1 MRTKSF
7 SQQAIR
13 FFTVIIFLI
22 IGVIA
27 SSWLQLKQPP
37 TPDVYKI
44 SRDQYQHKLEGFWL
58 GQNIANWTGL
68 ITEMDKVGTP
78 ETMPFYTDDDWG
90 AKDQVAMWG
99 EYVPHARHIEFYFQP
114 AGTAWGADD
123 DTDIEYM
130 YLHLH
135 HDLRVSKLS
144 AEQIRQGW
152 LSHIYSEEDA
162 PLYKKFPDSEPQIE
176 NFLWESNQQAR
187 LLMEQG
193 VLPPQ
198 TSEPTNNPKHN
209 MIDAQLTT
217 EIFGLLAP
225 GRPDIA
231 LDIAYLPIRTTA
243 KYDAQWIAE
252 FYIVM
257 HSLAAI
263 VDSTKN
269 VKQQSQWLA
278 EQASQYLPE
287 GSSPEAVYRFVKD
300 HYQNNPDKS
309 DWESTRDAIYTR
321 YQLNVNDG
329 YQYNQPFDAVINFA
343 ASLVSL
349 FYGEGDIVRTL
360 QIGTLVGWDSD
371 NPTATWGGLLGFML
385 GHQEVKKAFKITTV
399 SDTYWI
405 HRTRRNFPD
414 LTPNRPGENTFV
426 GMAQMGLEV
435 IDRLVSDPVT
445 GKLDADNGYWI
456 INK

>member
-1 MRTKSF
+1 MYSKSF
-7 SQQAIR
+7 SFKTIY
-13 FFTVIIFLI
+13 FLI
-22 IGVIA
+22 LIILIFCLSVYF
-27 SSWLQLKQPP
+27 WLQPKQSSVS
-37 TPDVYKI
+37 DFYKV
-44 SRDQYQHKLEGFWL
+44 SRDQYQEKLEGFWL

-78 ETMPFYTDDDWG
+78 QTMPFYTDNDWG
-90 AKDQVAMWG
+90 TRDQVAMWG
-99 EYVPHARHIEFYFQP
+99 EFVPHATHIEFYFQP
-114 AGTAWGADD
+114 EGTAWGADD

-135 HDLRVSKLS
+135 HALNTSRLT

-152 LSHIYSEEDA
+152 LTHIYSEKDA
-162 PLYKKFPDSEPQIE
+162 PLYKKFPNSVPQVE

-187 LLMEQG
+187 VLMEQG

-198 TSEPTNNPKHN
+198 TSEPANNSKYS

-217 EIFGLLAP
+217 ELFGLLAP
-225 GRPDIA
+225 GKPDLA

-243 KYDAQWIAE
+243 KYDSQWIAE
-252 FYIVM
+252 FYVVM

-263 VDSTKN
+263 VDSDQSLKD
-269 VKQQSQWLA
+269 QSQWLA
-278 EQASQYLPE
+278 EQASRQLPK
-287 GSSPEAVYRFVKD
+287 GSTSEAVYQFVKK
-300 HYQNNPDKS
+300 HYQNNPDKT
-309 DWESTRDAIYTR
+309 DWESTRDAIYHR

-349 FYGEGDIVRTL
+349 FYGQGDLVRTL

-385 GHQEVKKAFKITTV
+385 GHQGVKEAFNIDSV

-405 HRTRRNFPD
+405 HRTRRNFQD
-414 LTPNRPGENTFV
+414 LTPDRPGENTFE
-426 GMAQMGLEV
+426 GMSKMGLEV
-435 IDRLVSDPVT
+435 IDRLVIDRLEGRFDTV
-445 GKLDADNGYWI
+445 NGIWYI
-456 INK
+456 KK

>member
-1 MRTKSF
+1 MYSKSLSF
-7 SQQAIR
+7 KAIW
-13 FFTVIIFLI
+13 VLVLI
-22 IGVIA
+22 IIPIISLSAHFVLYGKP
-27 SSWLQLKQPP
+27 LLD
-37 TPDVYKI
+37 TETYKI
-44 SRDQYQHKLEGFWL
+44 SRDQYQQKLEGFWL

-78 ETMPFYTDDDWG
+78 ETMPFYTDNDWG

-99 EYVPHARHIEFYFQP
+99 EYVPHASHIEFYFQP
-114 AGTAWGADD
+114 EGTAWGADD

-130 YLHLH
+130 YLYLH
-135 HDLRVSKLS
+135 HELKVSKLTP
-144 AEQIRQGW
+144 EQIHQGW
-152 LSHIYSEEDA
+152 LTHIYSENDA
-162 PLYKKFPDSEPQIE
+162 PLYKKFPDSTPEVE

-187 LLMEQG
+187 ILMEQG
-193 VLPPQ
+193 VLPPL
-198 TSEPTNNPKHN
+198 TSEPESNPKYN

-252 FYIVM
+252 FYVVM

-263 VDSTKN
+263 VDSNQSLKD
-269 VKQQSQWLA
+269 QSQWLA
-278 EQASQYLPE
+278 EQASRQLPK
-287 GSSPEAVYRFVKD
+287 GSTSMAVYQFVKN
-300 HYQNNPDKS
+300 HYQNNPDKT
-309 DWESTRDAIYTR
+309 DWESTRDAIYHR

-349 FYGEGDIVRTL
+349 FYGEGDIVRTI

-371 NPTATWGGLLGFML
+371 NPTATWGGLLGFIL
-385 GHQEVKKAFKITTV
+385 GHQEVKKAFKITTI
-399 SDTYWI
+399 SDVYWI

-414 LTPNRPGENTFV
+414 LTPNHPGENTFS
-426 GMAQMGLEV
+426 GMAKMGLDV
-435 IDRLVSDPVT
+435 IDSLVVDRIKGRLDT
-445 GKLDADNGYWI
+445 ENGFWY